1 MVQFFLADL
10 PSFTIPL
17 IVVTT
22 DFFVRHVQV
31 RYFRHILSHYAEKSR
46 QEKGKIARPRKCL
59 PCHFQAAPALAPQ
72 LAVGSSP
79 RQGCTDFSRRIAP
92 SQKRLG
98 KWNFFFLWLF
108 LSRPSQSH
116 FWAMAQFLWLGP
128 EVVSLCTSRTSDT
141 KQSANWDWTCHLPW
155 GKIWEKWGKMWGK
168 IWGKIWGTCKS
179 GELRLGLPTPVRW
192 SGNKFCASLFTW
204 LYLPRGPR
212 GSLSEKFEWQR
223 SRTKE
228 PVIHDVEDALEAEAT
243 QMRADPRMEDGSIWI
258 KPSHQ
263 HPSTTSV
270 HSLQLAWMYWYI
282 AILIRIS

>member
-1 MVQFFLADL
+1 M
-10 PSFTIPL
+10 
-17 IVVTT
+17 
-22 DFFVRHVQV
+22 
-31 RYFRHILSHYAEKSR
+31 
-46 QEKGKIARPRKCL
+46 

-92 SQKRLG
+92 SQNFQKRLG
-98 KWNFFFLWLF
+98 KWNLANFLWLKPPIAF
-108 LSRPSQSH
+108 LG
-116 FWAMAQFLWLGP
+116 GP
-128 EVVSLCTSRTSDT
+128 VSLTPGSCVTMG
-141 KQSANWDWTCHLPW
+141 KNGENLGKNV
-155 GKIWEKWGKMWGK
+155 GKI
-168 IWGKIWGTCKS
+168 CKS

-212 GSLSEKFEWQR
+212 GSLSKKIEWQR

-270 HSLQLAWMYWYI
+270 HSLQLAWMY
-282 AILIRIS
+282 